1 MSFSAHF
8 TSAVTRGR
16 RTATPAQGRSADPP
30 PPSPTSP
37 LFMKAIQS
45 LQELPEVR
53 EGRVRELRA
62 LVATGTYRVNAD
74 AVAAGILREIAHL
87 EHTDASES

>member
-1 MSFSAHF
+1 
-8 TSAVTRGR
+8 
-16 RTATPAQGRSADPP
+16 
-30 PPSPTSP
+30 
-37 LFMKAIQS
+37 MKAIQS